1 MALFDITGI
10 GSIADLAR
18 EILAMFPNA
27 EQRAKAATALQDLVA
42 KVAEQQSEINKAEAS
57 NPNWFVSGWRPACG
71 WLCVGALAY
80 SSVIAPIMHQPPGDT
95 GTLVTLLFGML
106 GLGSMRTVEKLKGVS
121 K

>member
-10 GSIADLAR
+10 GSIAELAGK
-18 EILAMFPNA
+18 ILEMFPNA

-42 KVAEQQSEINKAEAS
+42 KVAEQQSAINTAEAS

-71 WLCVGALAY
+71 WICVVALAY
-80 SSVIAPIMHQPPGDT
+80 SSFISPILHTPPGNT
-95 GTLVTLLFGML
+95 EALITLLFGML
-106 GLGSMRTVEKLKGVS
+106 GLGSMRTFEKVKGI